1 MNTNTNTKYQLRTII
16 FDMKDTG
23 WLQQEARESSWA
35 EATHSLP
42 PRSLPPKRF
51 LKKDDHEEEE
61 MIAKKLE
68 NILSPSN
75 LSFAKHY
82 SSKS

>member
-1 MNTNTNTKYQLRTII
+1 MTDLGA
-16 FDMKDTG
+16 TG

-51 LKKDDHEEEE
+51 LKKDDEKEE
-61 MIAKKLE
+61 KKWFL
-68 NILSPSN
+68 
-75 LSFAKHY
+75 
-82 SSKS
+82 KS